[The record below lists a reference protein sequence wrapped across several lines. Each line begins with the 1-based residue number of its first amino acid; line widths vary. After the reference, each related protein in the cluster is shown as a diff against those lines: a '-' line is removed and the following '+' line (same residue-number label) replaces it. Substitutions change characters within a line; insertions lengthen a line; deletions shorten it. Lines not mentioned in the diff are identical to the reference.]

1 MKEQIK
7 NLFFSRTEPLRVIYE
22 NSSNTFYSNMPENVK
37 GNVRKNFGIP
47 IDEDF
52 LFFRDTSFWMSED
65 QGLAITTA
73 SIYWNLDNDVQNNT
87 YYLNWS
93 QILNAEYK
101 DMRIYLFLYDGS
113 SQDLDIR
120 LFFKGGNFQI
130 EQAHYFASV
139 LTEIANLCQPTE
151 TPEEAKVRIE
161 ELMNAENYAEAE
173 DACNVFQDTHGYDP
187 WVGMQ
192 RAMITIQKGDNEK
205 GEQEAWQVYN
215 TVYEQSGD
223 NPLPPIAGDALA
235 AISYVRQQEGNY
247 NDARHFAFY
256 AAEISESSKQDFRRN
271 RFQELNRQYSEHF
284 LDLDISQRQLLVPVK
299 KITNLNTERIAVIQM
314 QLTGA
319 VHFPIGHPVA
329 DKLYIAHPYSS
340 NRYILFDD
348 HELEFLEDRLHEFNW
363 LMQCLG
369 ATEVS
374 SEIEKEQM
382 VATEKNEKS
391 DDAGKAKTPAMS
403 VKGSYKTE
411 KSKLNLRQLER
422 RFTINQK
429 FVPTQAPYVPDGLV
443 WFDHEPSWIRLA
455 TQRLQGQLLEH
466 IETMDSKHTASGS
479 SSDLKD
485 IAAEYKSVV
494 KFEGKHSQAIDE
506 AFEEKE
512 KLSIRIHVKFAPM
525 GVQPDANTTAEVI
538 PIAQQSNSEMSDAE
552 QEYLIEY
559 KECLVS
565 NGGEFSDSERRLLE
579 RIRKNLGISVK
590 RAAELEDILT
600 TDAQMTEAE
609 REYFEEYK
617 LCAAEGSI
625 TDSERRLLNRMK
637 KTLGISDERAAE
649 IESSIK
655 N

>member
-7 NLFFSRTEPLRVIYE
+7 NLFLSRTEQLSAIY
-22 NSSNTFYSNMPENVK
+22 NNGMNTLYGSICEKTK
-37 GNVRKNFGIP
+37 GNLRSNFNLP
-47 IDEDF
+47 IEDDILF
-52 LFFRDTSFWMSED
+52 LRDTSFWMSED
-65 QGLAITTA
+65 QGLVITT
-73 SIYWNLDNDVQNNT
+73 SGLYWILDNNVPNSCLCITWDR
-87 YYLNWS
+87 
-93 QILNAEYK
+93 ILSAEYK
-101 DMRIYLFLYDGS
+101 DMKIYLFFYDGTS
-113 SQDLDIR
+113 YALDAT
-120 LFFKGGNFQI
+120 LFFKGGKFEVNH
-130 EQAHYFASV
+130 AHYFASV

-151 TPEEAKVRIE
+151 TPEESKVRIE
-161 ELMNAENYAEAE
+161 ELMNAENYSEAE
-173 DACNVFQDTHGYDP
+173 EACNTFQEVHGYDP

-192 RAMITIQKGDNEK
+192 RATIIIQKGDNER

-215 TVYEQSGD
+215 TVNEQSGG

-247 NDARHFAFY
+247 DAARQFAFY
-256 AAEISESSKQDFRRN
+256 AAEVSEESKQDFRRN
-271 RFQELNRQYSEHF
+271 RFRELNRQYSEHF

-299 KITNLNTERIAVIQM
+299 RITNLNTERIAIIQM

-340 NRYILFDD
+340 NRYILFED

-374 SEIEKEQM
+374 SEIEKEHM
-382 VATEKNEKS
+382 RATEKKEKS
-391 DDAGKAKTPAMS
+391 DDAGKFKNPVMS

-411 KSKLNLRQLER
+411 KSNLDFQQLEK

-479 SSDLKD
+479 ASDLKD
-485 IAAEYKSVV
+485 IAAEYKSVIKV
-494 KFEGKHSQAIDE
+494 EGKHSQEIDE
-506 AFEEKE
+506 TFEEKE
-512 KLSIRIHVKFAPM
+512 KLSIKIHVKFAPM
-525 GVQPDANTTAEVI
+525 GTQSVANTEVK
-538 PIAQQSNSEMSDAE
+538 PIVQQSNSGISGAE
-552 QEYLIEY
+552 QEYLTEY
-559 KECLVS
+559 KECLAS

-579 RIRKNLGISVK
+579 RIRKSLGISVK
-590 RAAELEDILT
+590 RAAELEDSLT
-600 TDAQMTEAE
+600 ADIQMTEVE
-609 REYFEEYK
+609 REYFEEYR
-617 LCAAEGSI
+617 LCAAEGGI
-625 TDSERRLLNRMK
+625 TDSERRLLNRMR
-637 KTLGISDERAAE
+637 KTLGISEERALE

>member
-1 MKEQIK
+1 MKEQIR
-7 NLFFSRTEPLRVIYE
+7 NLFITRTEPLRAIYE

-47 IDEDF
+47 MDEDL

-65 QGLAITTA
+65 QGLVMTTA
-73 SIYWNLDNDVQNNT
+73 SIYWNSDNSVQNNT
-87 YYLNWS
+87 YYIDWNR
-93 QILNAEYK
+93 ILSAEYK
-101 DMRIYLFLYDGS
+101 DMRIYLFFYDGS
-113 SQDLDIR
+113 SQELDIR
-120 LFFKGGNFQI
+120 WFFKGGNFQV

-161 ELMNAENYAEAE
+161 ELMNAGNYTEAE
-173 DACNVFQDTHGYDP
+173 EVCDTFQSTHGYDP

-192 RAMITIQKGDNEK
+192 QATITIQKGDNEK
-205 GEQEAWQVYN
+205 GEQEAWRVYN
-215 TVYEQSGD
+215 TVNEQSGD

-247 NDARHFAFY
+247 NDARQFAFY
-256 AAEISESSKQDFRRN
+256 AAEVSEPSKQDFRRT
-271 RFQELNRQYSEHF
+271 RFQELNRLYSEHF
-284 LDLDISQRQLLVPVK
+284 LDLDMNQRQLLVPVK
-299 KITNLNTERIAVIQM
+299 KITNLEAERIAIIQI

-319 VHFPIGHPVA
+319 VHFPIGHPVV
-329 DKLYIAHPYSS
+329 DKLYIAHPYSA

-374 SEIEKEQM
+374 SEVEKEQTR
-382 VATEKNEKS
+382 ATEKNVMSE
-391 DDAGKAKTPAMS
+391 DAGKAKNLGMS

-411 KSKLNLRQLER
+411 KNKSDFRQLEK

-485 IAAEYKSVV
+485 IAAEYKSVI
-494 KFEGKHSQAIDE
+494 KIEGKHSQAIDE
-506 AFEEKE
+506 IFEEKE
-512 KLSIRIHVKFAPM
+512 KLSIKIHVKFAPIDT
-525 GVQPDANTTAEVI
+525 QSSANAVTEVK
-538 PIAQQSNSEMSDAE
+538 PISQQNNNDMTDAE
-552 QEYLIEY
+552 QEYLMEY
-559 KECLVS
+559 KECLAS

-579 RIRKNLGISVK
+579 RIRKSLGISVK
-590 RAAELEDILT
+590 RAAELEDELT
-600 TDAQMTEAE
+600 VGTQLTEAE

-617 LCAAEGSI
+617 QCAAEGGI
-625 TDSERRLLNRMK
+625 TQSERRLLNRMR